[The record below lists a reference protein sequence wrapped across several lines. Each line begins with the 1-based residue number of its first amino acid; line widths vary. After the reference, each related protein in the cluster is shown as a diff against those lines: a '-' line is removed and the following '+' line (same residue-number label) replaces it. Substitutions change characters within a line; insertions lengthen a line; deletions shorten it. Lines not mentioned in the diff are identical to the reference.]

1 MVADLLLLPLIL
13 SLHSYRQERVHV
25 ALQVQHHAVLRLLAI
40 QRHLHV
46 RLHHHARQHLPA
58 ELACS
63 VHTALRRQQAHAVAR
78 EVHGAHVHASHATGL
93 EELLSPQI
101 ATLQLDDGEEAGDL
115 VEEAEEDTAV
125 AQLLHHADHL
135 VTRMDRSQVTDH
147 RRVLLQQRTLVGTHE
162 RVLVRQHTHHTHTQ
176 LLPHREGLTWVLH
189 RSQLAHVL
197 RIQHS
202 TDL

>member
-1 MVADLLLLPLIL
+1 MSPSRCSTTPCSASSPYSGTCTSVFTTTPGSTFPQSSRAA
-13 SLHSYRQERVHV
+13 ST
-25 ALQVQHHAVLRLLAI
+25 HA
-40 QRHLHV
+40 
-46 RLHHHARQHLPA
+46 
-58 ELACS
+58 
-63 VHTALRRQQAHAVAR
+63 
-78 EVHGAHVHASHATGL
+78 HASHATGL

-101 ATLQLDDGEEAGDL
+101 ATLQLDNGEEAGDL

-125 AQLLHHADHL
+125 AQLLHHTDHL
-135 VTRMDRSQVTDH
+135 VTRMDGSQVTDH